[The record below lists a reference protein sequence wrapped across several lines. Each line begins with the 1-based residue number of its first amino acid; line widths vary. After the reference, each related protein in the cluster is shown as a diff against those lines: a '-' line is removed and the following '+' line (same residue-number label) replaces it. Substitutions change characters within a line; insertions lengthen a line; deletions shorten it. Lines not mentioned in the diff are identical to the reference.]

1 MDKYIKEFIDYLQYI
16 KFINEESVSSFLNVY
31 NTVIKSVSEKENNNS
46 EKNLQK
52 EKSLNS
58 IFSNTSLSEYEIII
72 RTIYEYLVS
81 LNQNQLKIL
90 SKGLIDAY
98 NENKNKI
105 KKKYTLRLLEIY
117 DNKELKYYLKKWNK
131 ITFSKR
137 KEIKNRNQLNNL
149 NTDYSI
155 KSSLNSNIRKKQKLF
170 DKSNINKLISE
181 KKKEN
186 EIIANDFISR
196 QEKYYQKLQKSR
208 EKAFTKNEEEMQL
221 LCSFSPKLNTNNPN
235 IKSKYQ
241 LISNQKN
248 ERLKT
253 SNSNNINNTNYN
265 INNYNNNNSN
275 RVTSPNN
282 SKLISQRLYNE
293 YTKIQNRKRELQK
306 EIDNERGITF
316 KPKSFTTNSGYN
328 IESNFGERNKKLLE
342 ERQNFAFVYDYLR
355 QKNIMKGKLEKKV
368 MICYKII

>member
-46 EKNLQK
+46 EQNLQK

-155 KSSLNSNIRKKQKLF
+155 KSSLNSNI
-170 DKSNINKLISE
+170 
-181 KKKEN
+181 
-186 EIIANDFISR
+186 
-196 QEKYYQKLQKSR
+196 
-208 EKAFTKNEEEMQL
+208 
-221 LCSFSPKLNTNNPN
+221 
-235 IKSKYQ
+235 
-241 LISNQKN
+241 
-248 ERLKT
+248 
-253 SNSNNINNTNYN
+253 
-265 INNYNNNNSN
+265 
-275 RVTSPNN
+275 
-282 SKLISQRLYNE
+282 
-293 YTKIQNRKRELQK
+293 
-306 EIDNERGITF
+306 
-316 KPKSFTTNSGYN
+316 
-328 IESNFGERNKKLLE
+328 
-342 ERQNFAFVYDYLR
+342 
-355 QKNIMKGKLEKKV
+355 
-368 MICYKII
+368 